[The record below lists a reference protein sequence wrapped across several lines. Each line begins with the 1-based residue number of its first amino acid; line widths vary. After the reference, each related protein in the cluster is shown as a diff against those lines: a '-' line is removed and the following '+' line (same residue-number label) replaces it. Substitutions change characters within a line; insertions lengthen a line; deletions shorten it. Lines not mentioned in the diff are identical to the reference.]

1 MEELY
6 NMLNAIQ
13 DTYFEFVDTV
23 LTYVKKKPERLAAV
37 SDYLK
42 RNNNLTSSDILH
54 FISTKPDFFEDDV
67 MNSSSQKI
75 RL

>member
-6 NMLNAIQ
+6 AMLNAIQ
-13 DTYFEFVDTV
+13 DTYFEFVDSV
-23 LTYVKKKPERLAAV
+23 LAYVKKKPERLEAV
-37 SDYLK
+37 KQYMQSHKDS
-42 RNNNLTSSDILH
+42 TSSDILH
-54 FISTKPDFFEDDV
+54 FISTRPDFFEDDV